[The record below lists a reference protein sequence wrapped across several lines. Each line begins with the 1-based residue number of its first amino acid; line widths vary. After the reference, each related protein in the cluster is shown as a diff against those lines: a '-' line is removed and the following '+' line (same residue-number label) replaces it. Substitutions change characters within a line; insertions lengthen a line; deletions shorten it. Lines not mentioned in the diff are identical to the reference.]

1 MNVQDM
7 TDAEVYEL
15 GLEILLDKLG
25 PAGLI
30 QFFRQCKP
38 CTGDY
43 TAERQKWIDDT
54 TDVKTIVKR
63 IQEKRKLIV
72 PKDMN
77 WKNIEDMSDVEI
89 YEFGLKAIS
98 LKLGPV
104 GIVRFVH
111 LFDTDGYADSL
122 DQLNLP
128 NANEQVP
135 EVIVK
140 ENHCVT
146 QEKAKSEI
154 E

>member
-43 TAERQKWIDDT
+43 TTERQKWIDDT

-98 LKLGPV
+98 LKLGPI

-122 DQLNLP
+122 HN
-128 NANEQVP
+128 
-135 EVIVK
+135 
-140 ENHCVT
+140 
-146 QEKAKSEI
+146 SESLSKI
-154 E
+154 HIPGYKR

>member
-111 LFDTDGYADSL
+111 LFDADGYADSL

-128 NANEQVP
+128 NANEQAP
-135 EVIVK
+135 EIIVK

-146 QEKAKSEI
+146 QEKSKGEI